1 MVVLLAVW
9 ANGITKCG
17 VEPFGVAASMAKWGT
32 RCEVGHLGVAA
43 NIATWVTKCEVDL
56 FGCCWLYDHMGK
68 NVRWS
73 TMVLLPI
80 WPYEKQYVRWTFL
93 VLLAV

>member
-1 MVVLLAVW
+1 MVLLAVW
-9 ANGITKCG
+9 ANRITKCG

-73 TMVLLPI
+73 TMVLRPI